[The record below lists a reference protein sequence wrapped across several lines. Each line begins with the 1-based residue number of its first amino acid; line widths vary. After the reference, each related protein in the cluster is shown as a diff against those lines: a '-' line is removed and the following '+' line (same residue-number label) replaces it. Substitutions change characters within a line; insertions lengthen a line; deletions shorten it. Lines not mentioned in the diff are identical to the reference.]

1 MKLNI
6 TIDLDDLYTEYD
18 DYENGTS
25 LNDIILSDLKNQVTR
40 ELKTLL
46 GDDIKSMKDQ
56 VLKIVQEE
64 IIKIS
69 DTKIPIIAKEIISE
83 TFFNSDY
90 KVKKY
95 GDEFTVKEYVEGI
108 ITKKD
113 QLAKESVESYLDS
126 LSKKNLEEMK
136 KTADVHFKSIKD
148 KYDLLFASQI
158 VTKLGEKGMLKE
170 DVAKLLLDN

>member
-1 MKLNI
+1 MKLDI
-6 TIDLDDLYTEYD
+6 TIDLTDLYSEYEDEGGLSVNDLILDDLKRQ
-18 DYENGTS
+18 
-25 LNDIILSDLKNQVTR
+25 ITR
-40 ELKTLL
+40 EIKNLL
-46 GDDIKSMKDQ
+46 GDDMKTMKDQ
-56 VLKIVQEE
+56 VLKITQEE

-69 DTKIPIIAKEIISE
+69 ENKIPGIAREIISE

-95 GDEFTVKEYVEGI
+95 GDEYTVKEYVEGI
-108 ITKKD
+108 VTKKSELVKD
-113 QLAKESVESYLDS
+113 SIEGHLDS
-126 LSKKNLEEMK
+126 LSKKNLEELK
-136 KTADVHFKSIKD
+136 KTADVHFKAIKD